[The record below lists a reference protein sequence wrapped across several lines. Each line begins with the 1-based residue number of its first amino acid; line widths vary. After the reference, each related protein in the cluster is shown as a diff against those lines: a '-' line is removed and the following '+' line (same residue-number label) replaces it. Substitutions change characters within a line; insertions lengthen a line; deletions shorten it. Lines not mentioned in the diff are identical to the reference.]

1 MNLLKTFS
9 DIIYRLKNDS
19 KKLLSIKEIG
29 EYKRQLQKLYDDME
43 ILGDKDFL
51 DRMIYSQGIS
61 NTAREY
67 NRLNSY
73 YKDYY
78 KKIIKALK
86 ECPNCSNATKDLA
99 RRAEADWNRTF
110 KDSIT
115 YLYQRKQKALYGDDV
130 FAEDVKT
137 YSSNAYQDDYEL
149 PRNKKEE
156 INEDYFDEGL
166 KGVTFGG
173 LSGAALAILIRS
185 LGLTFKLPPAAM
197 IGVSTALGAAV
208 GQFVQKHFFIDFTNY
223 TKLKRYVESEPESY
237 EAILSLMAKNAIK
250 FQQKDKNKY
259 DRIIANLKRLRK
271 NPPKMYQD
279 FLSDEEDDMDMDNA
293 FDVAYDTEYTIKRG
307 NNKGYSYSNYRDEL
321 YNSKEFDM
329 KDSKGLFNQPKDDID
344 KLLDDIM

>member
-1 MNLLKTFS
+1 
-9 DIIYRLKNDS
+9 
-19 KKLLSIKEIG
+19 
-29 EYKRQLQKLYDDME
+29 
-43 ILGDKDFL
+43 
-51 DRMIYSQGIS
+51 
-61 NTAREY
+61 
-67 NRLNSY
+67 
-73 YKDYY
+73 
-78 KKIIKALK
+78 
-86 ECPNCSNATKDLA
+86 
-99 RRAEADWNRTF
+99 
-110 KDSIT
+110 
-115 YLYQRKQKALYGDDV
+115 
-130 FAEDVKT
+130 
-137 YSSNAYQDDYEL
+137 
-149 PRNKKEE
+149 
-156 INEDYFDEGL
+156 
-166 KGVTFGG
+166 
-173 LSGAALAILIRS
+173 
-185 LGLTFKLPPAAM
+185 M

-321 YNSKEFDM
+321 YNSKEFAM